1 MGRFGWR
8 ALLRNRTAL
17 TGTVI
22 TSFVLLAIVIGAELM
37 PYSATDMDF
46 INILAPPSLEHPFGT
61 DSFGRDVLT
70 RALFGGRISFLVSGA
85 GIALGGTIGVTTG
98 LLAAWYGGA
107 SDTVLMRIVDL
118 LFAFPSF
125 VLALF
130 LMVVLGFG
138 VPNVMIAIALV
149 YFPLFARLTRN
160 TALLVKEEP
169 YVQAARLMGQ
179 PTRRILFLEI
189 LPNIGAP
196 ILVQAS
202 VGVAFGVEI
211 EVGVSFL
218 GLGVQPPTPSLGVIM
233 ADGREYFQRSPW
245 VLTLSGLF
253 ISIAL
258 LGLNLLG
265 DGIRDL
271 TRSAPALTPGPPLVE
286 IRDLRVSF
294 RVSDGEVEAVRGID
308 LDIRGGEVL
317 GVIGESGS
325 GKTVSMTAL
334 LRLLPDNV
342 RVTAEALTF
351 AGEPV
356 LVPSPTEFRA
366 WRGRRLAMIFQK
378 PAGAFNPAKT
388 IGWHLARI
396 AERRVEI
403 GRAEKSDPGEAIRW
417 LGEVGIPKPE

>member
-70 RALFGGRISFLVSGA
+70 RVLFGGRISFLVSGA

-179 PTRRILFLEI
+179 QTPRILFLEI

-202 VGVAFGVEI
+202 VGVAFGVVI
-211 EVGVSFL
+211 EAGLSFL

-271 TRSAPALTPGPPLVE
+271 TDPR
-286 IRDLRVSF
+286 LR
-294 RVSDGEVEAVRGID
+294 E
-308 LDIRGGEVL
+308 
-317 GVIGESGS
+317 
-325 GKTVSMTAL
+325 
-334 LRLLPDNV
+334 
-342 RVTAEALTF
+342 
-351 AGEPV
+351 
-356 LVPSPTEFRA
+356 
-366 WRGRRLAMIFQK
+366 RLA
-378 PAGAFNPAKT
+378 T
-388 IGWHLARI
+388 
-396 AERRVEI
+396 
-403 GRAEKSDPGEAIRW
+403 
-417 LGEVGIPKPE
+417 